1 MGSHRRG
8 VRSDVFETILSL
20 PAIRRKILT
29 VHSRRAERE
38 TIERL
43 IEARACAILHWY
55 SGPLREIDRAL
66 SAGFYFSVNRPML
79 RSERGRRILAALP
92 PDRVLT
98 ETDAPFARVERRPS
112 RPADIVALTSE
123 LARYWDESTEGVV
136 ARVYESLGRA
146 YTAVHVGSTEHTVV
160 E

>member
-1 MGSHRRG
+1 
-8 VRSDVFETILSL
+8 
-20 PAIRRKILT
+20 
-29 VHSRRAERE
+29 
-38 TIERL
+38 
-43 IEARACAILHWY
+43 
-55 SGPLREIDRAL
+55 
-66 SAGFYFSVNRPML
+66 ML

-98 ETDAPFARVERRPS
+98 ETDAPFARVERRRS

-136 ARVYESLGRA
+136 ARVYENLSRA
-146 YTAVHVGSTEHTVV
+146 YTAVHVGSTEHTLV